1 MRLCPAELKS
11 NLYTLGT
18 SISQSCSLSCDEIA
32 LFILPIRPVSG
43 YLNRSARCSQFPRG
57 PHTALLKYTQDSTT
71 TLTRALSPLRVTV
84 HAPQDSQFPNHPFL
98 LTRSPALLAFP
109 HRSPHNPHTTHNRK
123 RSNPRRRG
131 YHLFPPNGP
140 PIAAFVALAT
150 PIIAKPHAH
159 PQGCQR
165 RSFPLRRS
173 FPSLLGPLAPEP
185 TPYSSW
191 RGP

>member
-1 MRLCPAELKS
+1 MYLS
-11 NLYTLGT
+11 
-18 SISQSCSLSCDEIA
+18 SQ
-32 LFILPIRPVSG
+32 RPVSQG
-43 YLNRSARCSQFPRG
+43 TSYGFIKAYVYYVI
-57 PHTALLKYTQDSTT
+57 KYTQDPTT
-71 TLTRALSPLRVTV
+71 TLTRAFSTQSYCPRTTG
-84 HAPQDSQFPNHPFL
+84 HPASQPPIL
-98 LTRSPALLAFP
+98 LPRPPALLAFP

-185 TPYSSW
+185 TPSSLW